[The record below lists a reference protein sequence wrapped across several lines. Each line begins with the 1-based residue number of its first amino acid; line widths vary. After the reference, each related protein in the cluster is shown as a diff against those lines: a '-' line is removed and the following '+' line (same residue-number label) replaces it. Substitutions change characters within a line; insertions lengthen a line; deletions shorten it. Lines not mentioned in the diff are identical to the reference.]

1 MSRGASLRALS
12 SRPPAAGAYDLD
24 LGGGENFWTA
34 SGGFRM
40 EDLFQLPLQV
50 ILQ

>member
-24 LGGGENFWTA
+24 FEGRRKFWTA

-40 EDLFQLPLQV
+40 EDLLQLPLQV